1 MRDDTLRR
9 WSAAAVSSSA
19 LVAGCSRMRK
29 GLSLGVSITQVYIT
43 QILIAL
49 VRVSLCWKIR
59 VNTYKIVGLATSK
72 AIYKLC

>member
-43 QILIAL
+43 QILHKPTQMHDL
-49 VRVSLCWKIR
+49 L
-59 VNTYKIVGLATSK
+59 LD
-72 AIYKLC
+72 